1 MPANRIAELFE
12 HNKAW
17 SDRIKQEDP
26 TFFEQLAKQQ
36 EPDFLWIGCS
46 DSRVPANQLLGL
58 MPGEVFVHRNVANQV
73 LHTDINAHSVIQY
86 AVEVLKVEH
95 IIVCGHYGCGGV
107 IAAGSG
113 APAPGV
119 IDHWL
124 GGLRDLAQENHQELN
139 AITDP
144 DERNN
149 RLCELNVLAQLN
161 NLGKSTTIQ
170 NAWKNGQPLALH
182 GWIYSLADGRLKDLG
197 KMVTGVDDLPKH
209 QQLNLS

>member
-1 MPANRIAELFE
+1 MASDRIAQLFE

-17 SDRIKQEDP
+17 SDRITKEDP
-26 TFFEQLAKQQ
+26 SFFEQLAKQQ

-95 IIVCGHYGCGGV
+95 VIVCGHYGCGGV

-124 GGLRDLAQENHQELN
+124 GGLRDLAQSHHEELD
-139 AITDP
+139 ALGDA
-144 DERNN
+144 DARNN
-149 RLCELNVLAQLN
+149 RLCELNVLAQLD
-161 NLGKSTTIQ
+161 NLCKSTTIQ
-170 NAWKNGQPLALH
+170 NAWNNGQPLTLH

-197 KMVTGVDDLPKH
+197 RAVSGIDDLPSH
-209 QQLNLS
+209 HQLNLA

>member
-124 GGLRDLAQENHQELN
+124 GGLRDLAQEKHEELN
-139 AITDP
+139 AIADP
-144 DERNN
+144 DQRNN
-149 RLCELNVLAQLN
+149 RLCELNVLAQLS
-161 NLGKSTTIQ
+161 NLSKSTTIQ
-170 NAWKNGQPLALH
+170 NAWKNGQSLALH

-197 KMVTGVDDLPKH
+197 KMVTGVSDLPAH